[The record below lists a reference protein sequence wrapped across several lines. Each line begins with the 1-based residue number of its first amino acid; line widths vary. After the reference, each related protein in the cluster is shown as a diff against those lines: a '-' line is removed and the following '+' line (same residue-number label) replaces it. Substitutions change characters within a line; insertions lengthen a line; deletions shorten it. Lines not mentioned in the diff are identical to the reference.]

1 MLSTVSENFWK
12 EALSAKADCLT
23 GAAPVWR
30 ETGMLQVQSLI
41 TCYLGLSSAY
51 CIAIF
56 YPLLC

>member
-23 GAAPVWR
+23 GAALVWR

-41 TCYLGLSSAY
+41 TYYLGLLQPTA
-51 CIAIF
+51 
-56 YPLLC
+56 